1 MIRTIKPSTHDTVW
15 IKDPNGNNWVID
27 KTRINTGVWDANGV
41 LIRYY
46 ANHDL
51 GISFKKL

>member
-1 MIRTIKPSTHDTVW
+1 MIRTIKPSTHDTIW

-27 KTRINTGVWDANGV
+27 KTRINTGVWDENGV